1 MMAAIPDPFNEF
13 PPNVDAISA
22 RESDPLGLV
31 CSTTSG
37 TTPISAEKPL
47 NNPLDSFL
55 ITPEMRKMSRLKRMK
70 KSVLT
75 AARLHD
81 EAMKAKKVRFRA
93 VMITLTYKPKTGW
106 KSEHMSTFIRHCRQY
121 CKRRGFTFR
130 YVWVAELQEKRLIR
144 YNCSVEEAVHYH
156 ILVWLPKGITF
167 PKPDKQGWWPHG
179 MTKLEWVRKSAVGYV
194 AKYASKGQGGR
205 FEFPKGCR
213 ICGSGGLNEAARS
226 ERAWWMLPRWVRDY
240 WGMEEKPRRFS
251 GGGFVSLITGEWKP
265 SPWLVEIIEGKV
277 LVRRA
282 PLPT

>member
-1 MMAAIPDPFNEF
+1 MAAIFDALPTDLNPSFEREIDPH
-13 PPNVDAISA
+13 
-22 RESDPLGLV
+22 GLV
-31 CSTTSG
+31 CSTTTG
-37 TTPISAEKPL
+37 TPHSSE
-47 NNPLDSFL
+47 NNTLKNQLDSFI
-55 ITPEMRKMSRLKRMK
+55 ITPEMRRNSRLKRMK

-75 AARLHD
+75 SARLHD

-93 VMITLTYKPKTGW
+93 VMITLTYKPGQGW
-106 KSEHMSTFIRHCRQY
+106 ESDHMSSFIRHCRQY

-144 YNCSVEEAVHYH
+144 YQCNVKEAVHYH

-179 MTKLEWVRKSAVGYV
+179 MTKLEWVRKTAVGYV
-194 AKYASKGQGGR
+194 AKYASKGEGSR
-205 FEFPKGCR
+205 FDFPKGCR

-240 WGMEEKPRRFS
+240 WGIEDKPRRVE
-251 GGGFVSLITGEWKP
+251 GGGFASLITGEWKP
-265 SPWLVEIIEGKV
+265 SPWLVEIMAGKV